1 MDEYYRVPTLA
12 LLATLVA
19 VFAALFVRSRTYRTL
34 LWLIGWSM
42 AVVRMAMQVTPYGRH
57 GLGLAVSSTA
67 NQLAALMFLG
77 SVSPVFL
84 YVKSRTMV
92 PYIAAFAVPLVVF
105 TVLTSLYPAPGIFLR
120 IVDCAAAIAVVAV
133 GVKWSTQRNLLA
145 LWFTV
150 SFATAAGGA
159 CLWLTFAGD
168 YSFVLR
174 LSYSA
179 ISLMTAVLVLAVYR
193 RLSPGVIFTVTGLL
207 MWTSPMVVDSLLHPG
222 DPGFL
227 AFLRAVNLTKVITAV
242 GMIVLVLEDELIRNE
257 AAQMRD
263 RRVRDEMEQYAKLDI
278 PAVPSR
284 DFGVYY
290 NRICEV
296 ITTSSSFCQA
306 AILLRNAEQHFRV
319 VGSAGMDGALAAGL
333 DEVGKRMTPDNLEE
347 FSASGHRVVELGNT
361 AVLDLRPLMKLGDDL
376 ERLGVERV
384 HAIPMSASA
393 EGLQGILV
401 LCGLKAPGASL
412 AAEDLL
418 PLELLARRL
427 GAEHESSLLLR
438 RLAQSEK
445 LAGLG
450 LLAGGVAHELN
461 NPLTVVMGY
470 ASLIE
475 EGSADEEMRRNG
487 AVIHRESQRM
497 KQTIES
503 LARFW
508 RSSPEGQAAI
518 SMEQMLIDIC
528 RLRKPE
534 LERAG
539 ITTELTIARDLP
551 SVRADADQMRQV
563 ILQILSNAATAMQ
576 NVPAERERVLRINA
590 SVVRNRVQVLIS
602 DTGPGFSNPD
612 RVFDP
617 FFTTKRP
624 GEGPG
629 LGLSLCY
636 SIVREHGGE
645 ISAFNLQ
652 PRGAAVSIELPV
664 HVKVDE
670 SPAVGEVFTR

>member
-1 MDEYYRVPTLA
+1 M
-12 LLATLVA
+12 
-19 VFAALFVRSRTYRTL
+19 
-34 LWLIGWSM
+34 WLIGWSM
-42 AVVRMAMQVTPYGRH
+42 AVVRMAMQVAPYGRH
-57 GLGLAVSSTA
+57 GLGLAVSNTA
-67 NQLAALMFLG
+67 TQLAALMFLG
-77 SVSPVFL
+77 SVSPVYL
-84 YVKSRTMV
+84 HIKGRTKV

-105 TVLTSLYPAPGIFLR
+105 TVLTSLFPSPGIFVR
-120 IVDCAAAIAVVAV
+120 IVDCVAAVSVAAV
-133 GVKWSTQRNLLA
+133 GVKWAIQRNLLP

-150 SFATAAGGA
+150 SFALVAGVT
-159 CLWLTFAGD
+159 CLWLTFAGE

-179 ISLMTAVLVLAVYR
+179 ISLMTAVLVAAVYR

-207 MWTSPMVVDSLLHPG
+207 MSTSPMVVDALLHEG
-222 DPGFL
+222 DPFFL

-257 AAQMRD
+257 AAQKRD

-278 PAVPSR
+278 PGVPSR
-284 DFGVYY
+284 DFGLYY

-296 ITTSSSFCQA
+296 ITTSSRFAQA
-306 AILLRNAEQHFRV
+306 AILLRNAEQHFRL
-319 VGSAGMDGALAAGL
+319 VGSAGMDGAVVAGL
-333 DEVGKRMTPDNLEE
+333 DVVGKRMTPEKLEE
-347 FSASGHRVVELGNT
+347 FSTSGACAVELGNT
-361 AVLDLRPLMKLGDDL
+361 AVVDLRPLMKPGDDL
-376 ERLGVERV
+376 RRLGVGKV

-393 EGLQGILV
+393 EGLQGVLV
-401 LCGLKAPGASL
+401 LCGLKAPSASL
-412 AAEDLL
+412 GAEDLL

-427 GAEHESSLLLR
+427 AAEHESSLLLR

-450 LLAGGVAHELN
+450 QLAGGVAHELN

-470 ASLIE
+470 AALIE
-475 EGSADEEMRRNG
+475 EGSADEEIRRSG
-487 AVIHRESQRM
+487 AVIHSESQRM
-497 KQTIES
+497 KQIIES

-508 RSSPEGQAAI
+508 RSSPEGQALI

-539 ITTELTIARDLP
+539 IVLELSIGRDLP
-551 SVRADADQMRQV
+551 AVRADADQMRQV

-576 NVPAERERVLRINA
+576 NVPAERERILRINA
-590 SVVRNRVQVLIS
+590 SLVRNRVQVLIS

-652 PRGAAVSIELPV
+652 PHGAAVSIELPV

-670 SPAVGEVFTR
+670 VPAVGEVFTR